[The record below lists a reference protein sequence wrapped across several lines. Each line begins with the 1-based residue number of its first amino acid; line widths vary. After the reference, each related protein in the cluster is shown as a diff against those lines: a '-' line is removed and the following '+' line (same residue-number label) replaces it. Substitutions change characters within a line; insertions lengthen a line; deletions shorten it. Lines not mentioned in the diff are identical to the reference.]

1 MNKTDVFLCL
11 AIFALAFMCFA
22 ILEAPTWAYVL
33 YTLGAAFIIDNQC
46 GSNKKDGD

>member
-1 MNKTDVFLCL
+1 MNKMEVFLCI
-11 AIFALAFMCFA
+11 AIFALAFMGFA

-33 YTLGAAFIIDNQC
+33 YTLGVAFIIDNQG